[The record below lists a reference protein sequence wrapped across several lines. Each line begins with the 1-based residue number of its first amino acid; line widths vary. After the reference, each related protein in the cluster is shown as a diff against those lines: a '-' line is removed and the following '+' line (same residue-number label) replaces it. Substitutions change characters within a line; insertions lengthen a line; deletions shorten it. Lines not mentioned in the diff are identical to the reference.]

1 MDCAGLPF
9 YTGTFILNKSANKS
23 VSKKISEIFIEKFVL
38 IQKKH

>member
-9 YTGTFILNKSANKS
+9 YTGTFILNKS